1 MRQKSPAAH
10 AIARLRYRS
19 IVTTMLV
26 MALSLLIVRDIIILR
41 WGSATPSSS
50 DVTRRL
56 P

>member
-1 MRQKSPAAH
+1 MHEKPPTTR

-26 MALSLLIVRDIIILR
+26 MALSVLIVRDIIIRR
-41 WGSATPSSS
+41 WGSAPPPSS

>member
-1 MRQKSPAAH
+1 MRRRSPTAR
-10 AIARLRYRS
+10 AIAHLRYRS

-26 MALSLLIVRDIIILR
+26 MVLSLLIVRDIIIRR
-41 WGSATPSSS
+41 WGSSTPPSS

>member
-1 MRQKSPAAH
+1 MRKSSPTAC

-26 MALSLLIVRDIIILR
+26 MALSLLIVRDIIIRR
-41 WGSATPSSS
+41 WGSATPPAP